1 MDWLGECSECAWS
14 VGHVFVD
21 LPIVSSSKRFGR
33 HAIIAGELGGAV
45 RGKVIATVCH
55 FNQPIWRRLA
65 CVFDLL
71 NKLGAHAAGGV
82 RVNVRDGLS
91 LVSNSS
97 GAPNAKI
104 E

>member
-1 MDWLGECSECAWS
+1 MR
-14 VGHVFVD
+14 HVFVD

-45 RGKVIATVCH
+45 RGKVIATGCH
-55 FNQPIWRRLA
+55 FTQPIGRRLA

-71 NKLGAHAAGGV
+71 NKLGAHAVGGV
-82 RVNVRDGLS
+82 RVNVRDGLA

-97 GAPNAKI
+97 GASDAKI